1 MKILFG
7 IPSKV
12 HKEIALAEVLAFK
25 ELGAIVE
32 TSDYGNSG
40 EEKGLFKSFLIVL
53 RNAINLKKKLIK
65 HKSEIIYLN
74 TAFDNKTLVRDSITI
89 FILRIFNKTTKIVL
103 KVHGSVAVVVSANNI
118 FKRYLFNK
126 ISLFLL
132 LSTEE
137 RSNFINAGMDSS
149 RIFITANVVD
159 KSSFQPD
166 PSFEKKFSITRGTI
180 ILLFVG
186 RFIEEKGILD
196 LIKACELL
204 KEKSIQFKLF
214 CLGDGPLFSQAKTL
228 INKSNLTDN
237 VKLLGHIP
245 ERDTKL
251 FYSNCHILVLPT
263 FHDEGFPMA
272 IFQAVASGMSIITTK
287 IRGSADY
294 LEEYNNC
301 LWVKKNSPEDIYDK
315 VLILKN
321 NDFLRE
327 KIKLNNRRL
336 ADKFNAQSIVA
347 DLHTNFQKLFKF
359 INF

>member
-40 EEKGLFKSFLIVL
+40 EQTGLFKSFLIVL

-103 KVHGSVAVVVSANNI
+103 KVHGSVAVVVSTKNI

-137 RSNFINAGMDSS
+137 RRNFINAGMDSS
-149 RIFITANVVD
+149 RVLITANVVD
-159 KSSFQPD
+159 KSKYEPD
-166 PSFEKKFSITRGTI
+166 PFFREKFKITQGTI

-204 KEKSIQFKLF
+204 KERSVHFKLF
-214 CLGDGPLFSQAKTL
+214 CLGNGPMFSQIKTL
-228 INKSNLTDN
+228 INNSSLTDN

-245 ERDTKL
+245 EKDTKL

-272 IFQAVASGMSIITTK
+272 IFRAVASGMSIITTK

-294 LEEYNNC
+294 LKEYNNC
-301 LWVKKNSPEDIYDK
+301 LWVKKNSPDDIYDK
-315 VLILKN
+315 VLVLKN
-321 NDFLRE
+321 DDSLRE

-336 ADKFNAQSIVA
+336 ADKFTAQKIVT
-347 DLHTNFQKLFKF
+347 DLHASFQKLFQL
-359 INF
+359 

>member
-25 ELGAIVE
+25 ELGACVE
-32 TSDYGNSG
+32 TSEYGNSG
-40 EEKGLFKSFLIVL
+40 KEKGLFKSFLIVL
-53 RNAINLKKKLIK
+53 RNAINLKRKLIK
-65 HKSEIIYLN
+65 YKSEIIYLN

-89 FILRIFNKTTKIVL
+89 YILRFFNKTTKIVL
-103 KVHGSVAVVVSANNI
+103 KVHGSVALVVSTKNI
-118 FKRYLFNK
+118 LKRYLFNK
-126 ISLFLL
+126 ISLLLL

-149 RIFITANVVD
+149 RVLITANVVD
-159 KSSFQPD
+159 KSRYHPD
-166 PSFEKKFSITRGTI
+166 PFFEKKFKITQGTI

-204 KEKSIQFKLF
+204 KERSVQFKLF
-214 CLGDGPLFSQAKTL
+214 CLGDGPMFSQIKTL
-228 INKSNLTDN
+228 INNSSLTNN
-237 VKLLGHIP
+237 VELLGHIP
-245 ERDTKL
+245 EKETQY
-251 FYSNCHILVLPT
+251 FYSNCHILILPT

-272 IFQAVASGMSIITTK
+272 IFQAVASGMSVITTR

-301 LWVKKNSPEDIYDK
+301 LWVKKNSPEEIYEK
-315 VLILKN
+315 ILLLKN
-321 NDFLRE
+321 DTCLRE

-336 ADKFNAQSIVA
+336 ADKFSAQKIVT
-347 DLHTNFQKLFKF
+347 DLHASFQKLFKL
-359 INF
+359 